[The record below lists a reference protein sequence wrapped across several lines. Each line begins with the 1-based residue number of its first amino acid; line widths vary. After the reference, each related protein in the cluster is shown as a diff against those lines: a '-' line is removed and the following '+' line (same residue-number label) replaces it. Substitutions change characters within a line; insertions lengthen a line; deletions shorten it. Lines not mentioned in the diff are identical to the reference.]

1 VRARLV
7 VDGWLLIYGSGRGPG
22 GGGGQGTERGGVRER
37 RNGLEAEGS
46 NTERQKERNEV

>member
-1 VRARLV
+1 
-7 VDGWLLIYGSGRGPG
+7 VDGWLLIYDSGRGPG
-22 GGGGQGTERGGVRER
+22 GGGQRGGVRER